1 MKTGSGATLLQKK
14 KKKEKKSVYEARF
27 LQDARFSSQG
37 KI

>member
-14 KKKEKKSVYEARF
+14 KKKKEGVYEARF

>member
-1 MKTGSGATLLQKK
+1 MKTGSGTTLLQKK
-14 KKKEKKSVYEARF
+14 KKGVYEARF

>member
-1 MKTGSGATLLQKK
+1 MRTGSGATLLQKK
-14 KKKEKKSVYEARF
+14 KKKGVYEARF